1 VGPAISRSGRSPGR
15 LLSEITNRVVAFMH
29 GSALT
34 SAIRNTGHADG
45 DPDSIFDFRFGL
57 SSGRSGSQITATA
70 RATKGQSQLVKWAC
84 PGSLPW
90 ACERPESARW
100 GGAYAARGPA

>member
-1 VGPAISRSGRSPGR
+1 MGPAISRSGRSPDR

-70 RATKGQSQLVKWAC
+70 RATKEQSSVIAPRL
-84 PGSLPW
+84 
-90 ACERPESARW
+90 R
-100 GGAYAARGPA
+100 

>member
-1 VGPAISRSGRSPGR
+1 LGPAISRSGRSPGR
-15 LLSEITNRVVAFMH
+15 LLSEITNRVVAFMY

-70 RATKGQSQLVKWAC
+70 RATKQPRAKVEHAQ
-84 PGSLPW
+84 PGHAYTGHAGVLAASHQ
-90 ACERPESARW
+90 ERQ
-100 GGAYAARGPA
+100 

>member
-1 VGPAISRSGRSPGR
+1 MGPAISRSGRSPGR

-29 GSALT
+29 GSVLT

-70 RATKGQSQLVKWAC
+70 RATKGERARSTRRV
-84 PGSLPW
+84 LPSFLNRSV
-90 ACERPESARW
+90 ARHERP
-100 GGAYAARGPA
+100 G